1 MTILNN
7 PIQLTQEQQAKIEL
21 LKSETLKQKTNRLF
35 ATHIQKEFE
44 SFVTYRWDM
53 LVEGFEQ
60 EFGLG
65 FTDQRKEELADQL
78 DVKVSVDGVASGY
91 IEVFPYLD

>member
-65 FTDQRKEELADQL
+65 FTDQRKVELADQL
-78 DVKVSVDGVASGY
+78 DVKISVDGVASGY
-91 IEVFPYLD
+91 IEVSPCLD

>member
-65 FTDQRKEELADQL
+65 FTDQRKVELADQL
-78 DVKVSVDGVASGY
+78 DVKISVDGVASGC
-91 IEVFPYLD
+91 IEVFPCLD